1 MNSNEL
7 QEHIRELNKRELLEH
22 ERRRVEA
29 INKIKELRK
38 QLKEKENGVNFCK

>member
-7 QEHIRELNKRELLEH
+7 QEHIRELNKKELLEH

-29 INKIKELRK
+29 INKIKRLRE
-38 QLKEKENGVNFCK
+38 QLKEKNDGVHICK